1 MENDIKDA
9 LDEGKDVTMHTDV
22 TYKGDS
28 ERPDIIT
35 VTITADGEK
44 AVYKFDNNLD
54 GSLMDEIPEVGKEA
68 VQAELDDTGGQISSI
83 KEIYDEN
90 GNLEKTIVNITYTD
104 EDGVNHRSRVTIEY
118 S

>member
-1 MENDIKDA
+1 
-9 LDEGKDVTMHTDV
+9 
-22 TYKGDS
+22 
-28 ERPDIIT
+28 
-35 VTITADGEK
+35 
-44 AVYKFDNNLD
+44 
-54 GSLMDEIPEVGKEA
+54 MDEIPEVGKEA

-104 EDGVNHRSRVTIEY
+104 EDGVNHRSRVTIEN